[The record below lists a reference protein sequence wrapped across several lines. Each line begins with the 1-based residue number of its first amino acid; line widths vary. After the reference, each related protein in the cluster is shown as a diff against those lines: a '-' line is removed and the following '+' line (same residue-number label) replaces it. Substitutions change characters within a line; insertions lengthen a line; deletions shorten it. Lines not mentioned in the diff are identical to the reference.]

1 MSDFLSLLIQD
12 RSLLLNALLGELLQ
26 LRSQLERLYLPV
38 LAAMLTVATLLRILP
53 ASHSTESFVPP
64 FQLTRTKTYLNNVHC
79 LRKPWRTMD
88 NIELS
93 FSEPSSSKEIEEVQD
108 DDETTLTKD
117 ELIMKLKEEN
127 IFFP

>member
-1 MSDFLSLLIQD
+1 
-12 RSLLLNALLGELLQ
+12 
-26 LRSQLERLYLPV
+26 
-38 LAAMLTVATLLRILP
+38 
-53 ASHSTESFVPP
+53 
-64 FQLTRTKTYLNNVHC
+64 
-79 LRKPWRTMD
+79 MD

-93 FSEPSSSKEIEEVQD
+93 FAEPSSSQETEEVQD

>member
-1 MSDFLSLLIQD
+1 
-12 RSLLLNALLGELLQ
+12 
-26 LRSQLERLYLPV
+26 
-38 LAAMLTVATLLRILP
+38 
-53 ASHSTESFVPP
+53 
-64 FQLTRTKTYLNNVHC
+64 
-79 LRKPWRTMD
+79 MD